1 MNNPGQPT
9 SVNITSILDNSANIN
24 WEQHNAL
31 GRSGAEISRLYRE
44 ENSGQ
49 QVALIRCVPGA
60 MAEKHVHTGH
70 ETFVILEGDFQD
82 ESGVFKKGDIVVY
95 PPNSSHSWR
104 SNTGAI
110 ILAVWGGRVTA
121 SV

>member
-1 MNNPGQPT
+1 MKNLGLPV
-9 SVNITSILDNSANIN
+9 SVNIQNLISNPQIIEWD
-24 WEQHNAL
+24 QHNAL

-44 ENSGQ
+44 EESGQ

-60 MAEKHVHTGH
+60 TAEKHTHSGH

-104 SNTGAI
+104 SNAGALI
-110 ILAVWGGRVTA
+110 FAVWGGRVTT
-121 SV
+121 SE